1 MDIGHIRGQLTE
13 AECSGESKI
22 VCECWRY
29 CGQRNGSHI
38 RRLVASEWSEFDE
51 HGHNGVGECN
61 TARAWDGAGRVYWG
75 GEDGAD
81 RMRKDRLVVR
91 HIGAVQCESERERE
105 WENVCK
111 RRSAGWEWDFRYLC

>member
-1 MDIGHIRGQLTE
+1 M
-13 AECSGESKI
+13 
-22 VCECWRY
+22 
-29 CGQRNGSHI
+29 
-38 RRLVASEWSEFDE
+38 VASEWSEFDE

-61 TARAWDGAGRVYWG
+61 TARAWDGAGWVYWG